1 MQRFKNKTVVIT
13 GGSTGIGRAT
23 AQRFASEGARV
34 VILDVNDDLDTIAS
48 DMDGDV
54 TGMTVDVR
62 DSKAVAE
69 AFEKIAADGSINV
82 LHNNAG
88 VAVMK
93 SPTEHTDEDWDK
105 VLRTNVDGTFYC
117 SRAALPYLEK
127 SGGCIVNTNSVSGIA
142 GDWGM
147 LAYNT
152 SKGAISNFT
161 RALAL
166 DVGDKGVRVNAVAP
180 SITDTPLAEDITGD
194 DDLMAKFEERM
205 ALQPPEQPEDIA
217 AVVAFLAS
225 DDARMVTGVVMP
237 VDGGVTASN
246 GQPPIGR
253 MLG

>member
-1 MQRFKNKTVVIT
+1 MQRFKDKTVIVT
-13 GGSTGIGRAT
+13 GGSSGIGKAT
-23 AQRFASEGARV
+23 ATRFAQEGARV
-34 VILDVNDDLDTIAS
+34 VIFDIADDLDSMANAIE
-48 DMDGDV
+48 GDV
-54 TGMTVDVR
+54 SARKLDIR
-62 DSKAVAE
+62 DSAAVKQAIDAVAGE
-69 AFEKIAADGSINV
+69 HGGIHV

-93 SPTEHTDEDWDK
+93 SPTDHTDDDWDK
-105 VLRTNVDGTFYC
+105 VMRTNVDGMFYC
-117 SRAALPYLEK
+117 SRAAIPHLEE
-127 SGGCIVNTNSVSGIA
+127 SGGCIVNTSSVSGLG

-166 DVGDKGVRVNAVAP
+166 DLGAKGVRVNAVAP
-180 SITDTPLAEDITGD
+180 SLTDTPLAEGITGD
-194 DDLMAKFEERM
+194 EKLMDRFRDRM

-225 DDARMVTGVVMP
+225 DDARMVTGAVVP

-246 GQPPIGR
+246 GQPPIG
-253 MLG
+253 